1 MHAGECNLFHTETL
15 WRGISN
21 ATGFK
26 DDKDEQIVL
35 NTGLYNANITWKETT
50 PLKKACSV
58 KDGWEGRGRDNLT
71 VYVLPQHEVCR
82 SECCGEIQN
91 KQFYIAHPYGTHTV
105 MAKKVEVL
113 ERLNAWFLS
122 SEHYN

>member
-1 MHAGECNLFHTETL
+1 METL
-15 WRGISN
+15 WRGISD

-35 NTGLYNANITWKETT
+35 NTGLRNVNITWKETT

-58 KDGWEGRGRDNLT
+58 KDGWEGGGRDNVT

-82 SECCGEIQN
+82 SDRN
-91 KQFYIAHPYGTHTV
+91 NSFTLLTHSTHTV
-105 MAKKVEVL
+105 MAKKFEVL
-113 ERLNAWFLS
+113 EGLNAWFLS
-122 SEHYN
+122 SEQ